1 MPKWTKGQ
9 SGNPKGRPKGSRDTI
24 NKAFIDDLTKD
35 WREHGEEALQRARE
49 ERPAEYVRMVASL
62 LPKEA
67 NMQVGVQDE
76 AGQVFLE
83 VLKSLAKTAKT
94 PDHKII
100 DGEAEEVK
108 ETPALPKKPED
119 G

>member
-76 AGQVFLE
+76 TSQLFLE
-83 VLKSLAKTAKT
+83 ALKSMAKQ
-94 PDHKII
+94 PKII

-119 G
+119 A